1 MIEFIETNRI
11 LIALIILII
20 VATFELIF
28 KRNKIN
34 KLEKTVEVL
43 KKENKYN
50 TAHISSLQKAN
61 SDYYYNILI
70 LTKFIIF
77 YNILTDILTSKLGA
91 KADGFTYRTFDY
103 KKENGVTIE
112 KKVNTRKVKVKGEVG
127 YIIKDRYFIKKADL
141 DSLLLEI
148 KEHLKP
154 INTKDSSEELIT
166 NSMLNNL
173 ILAFKSNPSLFHI
186 KVEEVR
192 GDYTFNIN
200 H

>member
-11 LIALIILII
+11 LIALTILII
-20 VATFELIF
+20 VLILEIIF

-34 KLEKTVEVL
+34 KLEKTVEAL
-43 KKENKYN
+43 KKEEEINNIY
-50 TAHISSLQKAN
+50 ISSLQKNKSNYNPNTFVLAN
-61 SDYYYNILI
+61 
-70 LTKFIIF
+70 FIIF

-112 KKVNTRKVKVKGEVG
+112 KKVNTKKVKVKGEVG
-127 YIIKDRYFIKKADL
+127 YIIKDKYFIKKADL
-141 DSLLLEI
+141 DALLLEI
-148 KEHLKP
+148 KAHLKP
-154 INTKDSSEELIT
+154 INVKDNSEKEIAHA
-166 NSMLNNL
+166 MLSNL

-192 GDYTFNIN
+192 GDNTFVIN
-200 H
+200 N

>member
-11 LIALIILII
+11 LIALVIIII
-20 VATFELIF
+20 VAIVEITF

-34 KLEKTVEVL
+34 RLEKTIEVL
-43 KKENKYN
+43 KKENKDNN
-50 TAHISSLQKAN
+50 TNISALQKTN
-61 SDYYYNILI
+61 NEYYYNILI
-70 LTKFIIF
+70 LTKFISF

-112 KKVNTRKVKVKGEVG
+112 KKVNTKKVKVKGEVG
-127 YIIKDRYFIKKADL
+127 YIIKDKYFIKKADL
-141 DSLLLEI
+141 DTLLLEI
-148 KEHLKP
+148 KAHLKP
-154 INTKDSSEELIT
+154 INVKGSSENVIT
-166 NSMLNNL
+166 DEMLNNL

-192 GDYTFNIN
+192 GDNTFVIN
-200 H
+200 N

>member
-11 LIALIILII
+11 LIALVIIII
-20 VATFELIF
+20 VTTLEIIF

-43 KKENKYN
+43 KKENKDN
-50 TAHISSLQKAN
+50 TAYISSLQKAN
-61 SDYYYNILI
+61 SDYYYNTLV
-70 LTKFIIF
+70 LANFIIF
-77 YNILTDILTSKLGA
+77 YNILTEILTSKLGA

-112 KKVNTRKVKVKGEVG
+112 KKVNTKKVRVKGEVG
-127 YIIKDRYFIKKADL
+127 YIIKDKYFIKKADL
-141 DSLLLEI
+141 DALLLEI
-148 KEHLKP
+148 KAHLKP
-154 INTKDSSEELIT
+154 INVKDSSEKEIAYA
-166 NSMLNNL
+166 MLHNL

-192 GDYTFNIN
+192 GDYTFVIN
-200 H
+200 N

>member
-11 LIALIILII
+11 LIALVIIII

-43 KKENKYN
+43 KKENKDN
-50 TAHISSLQKAN
+50 TAYISSLQKAN
-61 SDYYYNILI
+61 SDYYYNTLV
-70 LTKFIIF
+70 LANFIIF
-77 YNILTDILTSKLGA
+77 YNILTEILTSKLGA

-112 KKVNTRKVKVKGEVG
+112 KKVNTKKVRVKGEVG
-127 YIIKDRYFIKKADL
+127 YIIKDKYFIKKADL
-141 DSLLLEI
+141 DALLLEI
-148 KEHLKP
+148 KAHLKP
-154 INTKDSSEELIT
+154 INVKDSSEKEIAYA
-166 NSMLNNL
+166 MLQNL

-192 GDYTFNIN
+192 GDYTFVIN
-200 H
+200 N

>member
-11 LIALIILII
+11 LIALVIIII
-20 VATFELIF
+20 VAAFEIIF

-34 KLEKTVEVL
+34 KLEKTVEAL
-43 KKENKYN
+43 KEENKNN
-50 TAHISSLQKAN
+50 TTHISSLQKTN
-61 SDYYYNILI
+61 SNYYYNTLVLI
-70 LTKFIIF
+70 NFIIF

-112 KKVNTRKVKVKGEVG
+112 KKVNTKKVRVKGEVG
-127 YIIKDRYFIKKADL
+127 YIIKDKYFIKKADL
-141 DSLLLEI
+141 DALLLEI
-148 KEHLKP
+148 RAHLKP
-154 INTKDSSEELIT
+154 INGKDSSEKEIANT
-166 NSMLNNL
+166 MLSNL

-192 GDYTFNIN
+192 GDNTFVIN
-200 H
+200 N

>member
-11 LIALIILII
+11 LIALVIIII

-43 KKENKYN
+43 KKENKDN
-50 TAHISSLQKAN
+50 TAYISSLQKAN
-61 SDYYYNILI
+61 SDYYYNTLV
-70 LTKFIIF
+70 LANFIIF
-77 YNILTDILTSKLGA
+77 YNILTEILTSKLGA

-112 KKVNTRKVKVKGEVG
+112 KKVNTKKVRVKGEVG
-127 YIIKDRYFIKKADL
+127 YIIKDKYFIKKADL
-141 DSLLLEI
+141 DALLLEI
-148 KEHLKP
+148 KAHFKP
-154 INTKDSSEELIT
+154 INVKDSSEEEIAHG
-166 NSMLNNL
+166 MLSNL

-192 GDYTFNIN
+192 GDYTFVIN
-200 H
+200 D

>member
-1 MIEFIETNRI
+1 MIAFIETNRI
-11 LIALIILII
+11 LIALIIIII

-50 TAHISSLQKAN
+50 TVHISSLQKTN
-61 SDYYYNILI
+61 SDYYYNTLV
-70 LTKFIIF
+70 LANFIIF
-77 YNILTDILTSKLGA
+77 YNILTEILTSKLGA

-112 KKVNTRKVKVKGEVG
+112 KKVNTKKVRVKGEVG
-127 YIIKDRYFIKKADL
+127 YIIKDKYFIKKADL
-141 DSLLLEI
+141 DALLLEI
-148 KEHLKP
+148 KAHLKP
-154 INTKDSSEELIT
+154 INVKDSSEKET
-166 NSMLNNL
+166 AYAMLHNL
-173 ILAFKSNPSLFHI
+173 ILAFKSNPSLFDI

-192 GDYTFNIN
+192 GDNTFVIN
-200 H
+200 N

>member
-11 LIALIILII
+11 LIALVIIII

-28 KRNKIN
+28 KRSKIN

-43 KKENKYN
+43 KKENKDN
-50 TAHISSLQKAN
+50 TAHISSLQKTN
-61 SDYYYNILI
+61 SDYYYNTLV
-70 LTKFIIF
+70 LGNFIIF
-77 YNILTDILTSKLGA
+77 YDILTEILTSKLVA

-112 KKVNTRKVKVKGEVG
+112 KKVNTKKVRVKGEVG
-127 YIIKDRYFIKKADL
+127 YIIKDKYFIKKADL
-141 DSLLLEI
+141 DALLLEI

-154 INTKDSSEELIT
+154 INAKDSSEKEIAYA
-166 NSMLNNL
+166 MLHNL

-186 KVEEVR
+186 KVEEAR
-192 GDYTFNIN
+192 GDYTFVIN
-200 H
+200 N

>member
-11 LIALIILII
+11 LIALIITII
-20 VATFELIF
+20 VAIIEIIF

-34 KLEKTVEVL
+34 NLKKTVEAL
-43 KKENKYN
+43 KKENKDNN
-50 TAHISSLQKAN
+50 TNIISLQKTN
-61 SDYYYNILI
+61 NEYYYKILI
-70 LTKFIIF
+70 LIKFISF

-154 INTKDSSEELIT
+154 INAKDSSEEVIT

>member
-1 MIEFIETNRI
+1 MIAFIETNRI
-11 LIALIILII
+11 LIALIIIII

-43 KKENKYN
+43 KKENKDN
-50 TAHISSLQKAN
+50 TAYISSLQKAN
-61 SDYYYNILI
+61 SDYYYNTLV
-70 LTKFIIF
+70 LANFIIF
-77 YNILTDILTSKLGA
+77 YNILTEILTSKLGA

-112 KKVNTRKVKVKGEVG
+112 KKVNTKKVRVKGEVG
-127 YIIKDRYFIKKADL
+127 YIIKDKYFIKKADL
-141 DSLLLEI
+141 DALLLEI
-148 KEHLKP
+148 KAHLKP
-154 INTKDSSEELIT
+154 INVKDSSEKEIAYA
-166 NSMLNNL
+166 MLHNL

-192 GDYTFNIN
+192 GDNTFFIN
-200 H
+200 N

>member
-11 LIALIILII
+11 LIALVIIII
-20 VATFELIF
+20 VALIESTF

-43 KKENKYN
+43 KKENKDN
-50 TAHISSLQKAN
+50 TEYINSLQKAN
-61 SDYYYNILI
+61 SDYYYNTLV
-70 LTKFIIF
+70 LANFIIF
-77 YNILTDILTSKLGA
+77 YNILTEILTSKLGA

-112 KKVNTRKVKVKGEVG
+112 KKVNTKKVRVKGEVG
-127 YIIKDRYFIKKADL
+127 YIIKDKYFIKKADL
-141 DSLLLEI
+141 DALLLEI
-148 KEHLKP
+148 KSHFKP
-154 INTKDSSEELIT
+154 INVKDSSEKEIAYA
-166 NSMLNNL
+166 MLQNL

-192 GDYTFNIN
+192 GDNTFVIN
-200 H
+200 N

>member
-11 LIALIILII
+11 LIALVILII
-20 VATFELIF
+20 VATFEIAF

-43 KKENKYN
+43 KKENKDN
-50 TAHISSLQKAN
+50 NIHISSLQKTN
-61 SDYYYNILI
+61 NEYYYNILI
-70 LTKFIIF
+70 LTKFISF

-127 YIIKDRYFIKKADL
+127 YIIKDKYFIKKADL

-154 INTKDSSEELIT
+154 INVKGSSENVIT
-166 NSMLNNL
+166 DAMLNNL

-192 GDYTFNIN
+192 GDSTFNIN
-200 H
+200 N

>member
-11 LIALIILII
+11 LIALVIIII
-20 VATFELIF
+20 VTTLEIIF
-28 KRNKIN
+28 KRDKIH
-34 KLEKTVEVL
+34 KLEKIVKAL
-43 KKENKYN
+43 KEENKDKDS
-50 TAHISSLQKAN
+50 HIWSLQKTN
-61 SDYYYNILI
+61 SDYYYNTLV

-154 INTKDSSEELIT
+154 INTKDSSEEVIT

-192 GDYTFNIN
+192 GDYTFVIN
-200 H
+200 N

>member
-11 LIALIILII
+11 LIALVIIII
-20 VATFELIF
+20 VSTFEIIF
-28 KRNKIN
+28 KRDKIH
-34 KLEKTVEVL
+34 KLEKIVKAL
-43 KKENKYN
+43 KEENKDKDS
-50 TAHISSLQKAN
+50 HIWSLQKTN
-61 SDYYYNILI
+61 NEYYYNILI
-70 LTKFIIF
+70 LIKFISF
-77 YNILTDILTSKLGA
+77 YNILTDILTSNLGA

-112 KKVNTRKVKVKGEVG
+112 KKVNTKKVRVKGEVG
-127 YIIKDRYFIKKADL
+127 YIIKDKYFIKKTDL
-141 DSLLLEI
+141 DTLLLEI
-148 KEHLKP
+148 KKHLKP
-154 INTKDSSEELIT
+154 INAKDSSEEVIT

>member
-11 LIALIILII
+11 LIALVIIII
-20 VATFELIF
+20 VATFEIIF

-43 KKENKYN
+43 KKENKDN

-61 SDYYYNILI
+61 SNYNYNAVVLAN
-70 LTKFIIF
+70 FIIF

-91 KADGFTYRTFDY
+91 KAEGFTYRTFDY

-112 KKVNTRKVKVKGEVG
+112 KKVNTKKVRVKGEIG
-127 YIIKDRYFIKKADL
+127 YIIKDKYFIKKVDL
-141 DSLLLEI
+141 DAFLLEI
-148 KEHLKP
+148 KTHLNP
-154 INTKDSSEELIT
+154 INIKDNSEKESTHTIITKLI
-166 NSMLNNL
+166 S
-173 ILAFKSNPSLFHI
+173 AFKSNPSLFHI

-192 GDYTFNIN
+192 GNNTFVIN
-200 H
+200 N

>member
-1 MIEFIETNRI
+1 MIEFIETNLI
-11 LIALIILII
+11 LIALVIVIIA
-20 VATFELIF
+20 ATVEIIF

-34 KLEKTVEVL
+34 KLEKTVEAL
-43 KKENKYN
+43 KKEEELNNIY
-50 TAHISSLQKAN
+50 ISSLQKN
-61 SDYYYNILI
+61 KSDYNYNTFVLAN
-70 LTKFIIF
+70 FISF

-127 YIIKDRYFIKKADL
+127 YIIKDKYFIKKADL
-141 DSLLLEI
+141 DALLLEI
-148 KEHLKP
+148 KAHLKP
-154 INTKDSSEELIT
+154 INVKDSSEKEIAHA
-166 NSMLNNL
+166 MLSNL

-192 GDYTFNIN
+192 GDNTFVIN
-200 H
+200 N

>member
-1 MIEFIETNRI
+1 MIAFIETNRI
-11 LIALIILII
+11 LIALIIIII

-43 KKENKYN
+43 KEENKDN
-50 TAHISSLQKAN
+50 TAYISSLQKVN
-61 SDYYYNILI
+61 SDFYYNTLV
-70 LTKFIIF
+70 LANFIIF
-77 YNILTDILTSKLGA
+77 YNILTEILTSKLGA

-112 KKVNTRKVKVKGEVG
+112 KKVNTKKVKVKGEVG
-127 YIIKDRYFIKKADL
+127 YIIKDKYFIKKADL
-141 DSLLLEI
+141 DTLLLEI
-148 KEHLKP
+148 KAHLKP
-154 INTKDSSEELIT
+154 INVKDSSEEEIAHA
-166 NSMLNNL
+166 MLSNL

-192 GDYTFNIN
+192 GDYTFVIN
-200 H
+200 D